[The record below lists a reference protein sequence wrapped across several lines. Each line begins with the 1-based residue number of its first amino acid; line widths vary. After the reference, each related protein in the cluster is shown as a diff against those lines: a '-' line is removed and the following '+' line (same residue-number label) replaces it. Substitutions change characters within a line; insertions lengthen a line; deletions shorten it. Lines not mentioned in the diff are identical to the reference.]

1 MIAIS
6 ISVPSTGK
14 VINAAVADHGPVAEL
29 IPHLV
34 DPQPGQLWEL
44 RRAVGVVAPEQSLA
58 EAGIHAGEAL
68 SLHCRKPAEPPA
80 PPLEAADELSGDV
93 GSNYAAWIVAA
104 AVVLLA
110 FRAAPLWH
118 PLDFHGAAHFG
129 FQDAAAGGG
138 VDLALL
144 LPLVFSAF
152 AAVAVAA
159 LSLFDRRFVPVAA
172 ALGFAAGL
180 NVNVLVGCVVA
191 ALLVWRP
198 GPVRVGTIAA
208 AVMAAIN
215 FWPPITA
222 LAAVVLLIYSGQLAL
237 AIAKVVIPRVPAA
250 GVFRDPVANE
260 AGPVVQVHS
269 SLVAAACA
277 WLFAAVVQ
285 LVPWGGPTP
294 SLWTV
299 LLVVSL
305 VVAALSARGT
315 RPFHA
320 NALAV
325 MAGCSIVWLGHQ
337 VPWGVL
343 ALVLV
348 ALPLVQI
355 SSPRVGRIIDALEA
369 VAFCAAVPLALHGA
383 GMFELI
389 RGLG

>member
-1 MIAIS
+1 MIAVS

-14 VINAAVADHGPVAEL
+14 VINAAVADHVPVAEL

-34 DPQPGQLWEL
+34 DPEPGQLWEL

-68 SLHCRKPAEPPA
+68 ALHCRRPAEPPA

-93 GSNYAAWIVAA
+93 GTNRASWIIAGL
-104 AVVLLA
+104 VVLLA
-110 FRAAPLWH
+110 FRARPLWH
-118 PLDFHGAAHFG
+118 PLDFHGASHFG
-129 FQDAAAGGG
+129 FQDAAGPGG
-138 VDLALL
+138 LSFTEL
-144 LPLVFSAF
+144 LPLLVCVF

-159 LSLFDRRFVPVAA
+159 LSLFDRRYVPVAA
-172 ALGFAAGL
+172 ALGFAVGL
-180 NVNVLVGCVVA
+180 NVNVLIGCVAA
-191 ALLVWRP
+191 ALMVWRP

-208 AVMAAIN
+208 AGLAAIN
-215 FWPPITA
+215 FWPSITA
-222 LAAVVLLIYSGQLAL
+222 LVALVLLIYAGQLAL

-260 AGPVVQVHS
+260 AGQVVQVHS
-269 SLVAAACA
+269 ALVAASCA
-277 WLFAAVVQ
+277 WLLASVVQ
-285 LVPWGGPTP
+285 LVPWGGPP
-294 SLWTV
+294 PGLWTV
-299 LLVVSL
+299 LLVVSV

-325 MAGCSIVWLGHQ
+325 MAGCSVVWLGHQ
-337 VPWGVL
+337 VPWGVIGL
-343 ALVLV
+343 GLV
-348 ALPLVQI
+348 ALPLVKV
-355 SSPRVGRIIDALEA
+355 SSPRVGRVIDALEA

-383 GMFELI
+383 GVFELI